1 MSEEAGKGGLE
12 RRVAERVDCQLGVGW
27 QHLSK
32 EESDKLLH
40 SGAFTDVFM
49 LTDLQGGSSE
59 KALESKTYT
68 ENLSVSGVKLVGDLR
83 LSTGEAL
90 QDGWELQVEIE
101 VPGAPMPVRALAIV
115 VWTSPAPEAGAK
127 RAAGLFFKAIHK
139 KDVEQV
145 TRYLILEKRARNAKS

>member
-1 MSEEAGKGGLE
+1 VSQEQGSGGLE

-27 QHLSK
+27 QHLTK
-32 EESDKLLH
+32 EESDSLLL

-49 LTDLQGGSSE
+49 LTDLQGAQSDKE
-59 KALESKTYT
+59 LESKAYT
-68 ENLSVSGVKLVGDLR
+68 ENLSISGVKLIGDLR
-83 LSTGEAL
+83 LSTGETL

-101 VPGAPMPVRALAIV
+101 VPGAPMPVRALAVV
-115 VWTSPAPEAGAK
+115 VWTSPSLEGGGK
-127 RAAGLFFKAIHK
+127 LAAGLFFKAIHK